1 MPRKAA
7 AKKPAARK
15 TKTTAAKKRAQAV
28 AKAPAKALA
37 RFRGMK
43 AEDRALAMIDTLS
56 REYPDT
62 HCMLNYGNAFELLI
76 ATILAAQCTDAMVNR
91 VTPDL
96 FARYPT
102 PEAFL
107 PASDETIQEMIFKTG
122 FYRQKTKSIKKC
134 CQALVDTH
142 GGEVP
147 SAMEDLVALAGVG
160 RKTANCVR
168 GNVFDLPGIVVDTHV
183 KRLAYRMGFT
193 VETNPDKIE
202 RDLNAI
208 IPEKQWTH
216 FSHLLAD
223 HGRAV
228 CEARKP
234 LCESCPIER
243 LCPKYLD

>member
-1 MPRKAA
+1 MPKKTATKKKAT
-7 AKKPAARK
+7 RK
-15 TKTTAAKKRAQAV
+15 TKSGTAKKRPR
-28 AKAPAKALA
+28 APATKPPA
-37 RFRGMK
+37 RFRGM
-43 AEDRALAMIDTLS
+43 DVTTRAVAMFDTLT
-56 REYPDT
+56 REYPDA
-62 HCMLNYGNAFELLI
+62 HCMLDFTNAFELLI
-76 ATILAAQCTDAMVNR
+76 ATILAAQCTDVMVNR

-96 FARYPT
+96 FRRYPRA
-102 PEAFL
+102 PAFL
-107 PASDETIQEMIFKTG
+107 KATDEKIQEMIFKTG

-134 CQALVDTH
+134 CRALVDEH
-142 GGEVP
+142 DGEVP

-168 GNVFDLPGIVVDTHV
+168 GNVFNLPGIVVDTHV

-208 IPEKQWTH
+208 VPEKEWTH
-216 FSHLLAD
+216 VSHLLAD

-228 CEARKP
+228 CDARRP
-234 LCESCPIER
+234 LCETCPVEH